1 MDSKNLIELRIRI
14 STLSQGARQGWDNC
28 ILRKGRPVRVQPPWT
43 PRLDWKEE
51 LEVIKHLGPQAAIN
65 ERAEMFD
72 EHAVFV
78 RRHRLRSLLG
88 VNFDS
93 EILGRFGCSCWVASG
108 FNCGG
113 QQ

>member
-1 MDSKNLIELRIRI
+1 M
-14 STLSQGARQGWDNC
+14 
-28 ILRKGRPVRVQPPWT
+28 RVQPPWT